1 MESHIRDILRSV
13 LQVGDQVLGDTPDT
27 DPNYA
32 FLHTIVS
39 YARAKHESEAV
50 MARLRDAISFEK
62 GKPKSQVNEGEV
74 LARFVNMLQSRFKIN
89 PQQANDLFAALK
101 TRRRVKPSPILPPA
115 SILSEHGVTHPRVN
129 YVIEIRPA
137 DCQARC
143 PPSCCYP
150 VSPLFLLRVVR
161 RA

>member
-1 MESHIRDILRSV
+1 MESDIRDILRSI
-13 LQVGDQVLGDTPDT
+13 LRVGDQVLGDTPDT

-39 YARAKHESEAV
+39 YARAKHESEGV

-62 GKPKSQVNEGEV
+62 EKPKSQVNEGEV

-101 TRRRVKPSPILPPA
+101 QDA
-115 SILSEHGVTHPRVN
+115 E
-129 YVIEIRPA
+129 
-137 DCQARC
+137 
-143 PPSCCYP
+143 
-150 VSPLFLLRVVR
+150 
-161 RA
+161 